1 MSALHLM
8 RVLFPSRIQAEPL
21 CVLLSLR
28 LLMESCTVILVLD
41 CAAVPPLTEQR
52 KYADQSRAFSH

>member
-1 MSALHLM
+1 M
-8 RVLFPSRIQAEPL
+8 RGLFPSRIQAEPL
-21 CVLLSLR
+21 SVLLSLH